1 MIAVIALI
9 ILGPNKLPEAA
20 RSLGKGF
27 REMRDSFSGAA
38 SDDEDDDDAKLD
50 DPEADE
56 DEDYMPAAFGVD
68 DDAAP
73 SEDETATL
81 ASEEDKPVA
90 PETGSAPQGGL
101 DTDSA
106 PQEGLETGSAPREGL
121 EDDHQNDALSSV
133 PSASSSSTERE

>member
-9 ILGPNKLPEAA
+9 VLGPNKLPEAA
-20 RSLGKGF
+20 KSLGKGF
-27 REMRDSFSGAA
+27 REMRDSFSGAM
-38 SDDEDDDDAKLD
+38 SDDKDDDEPESESDDLEANEDDDYM
-50 DPEADE
+50 PEAFRVE
-56 DEDYMPAAFGVD
+56 

-81 ASEEDKPVA
+81 ASEDEKTAA

-101 DTDSA
+101 
-106 PQEGLETGSAPREGL
+106 EE
-121 EDDHQNDALSSV
+121 DHQNDARSSV